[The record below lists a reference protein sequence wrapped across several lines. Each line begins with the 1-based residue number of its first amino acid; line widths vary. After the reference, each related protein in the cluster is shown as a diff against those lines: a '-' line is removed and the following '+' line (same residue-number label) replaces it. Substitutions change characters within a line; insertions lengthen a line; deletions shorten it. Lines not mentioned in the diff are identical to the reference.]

1 MARGGVVNI
10 TFPRRYAYWYVSKEA
25 IEHSARGTV
34 CRAFVL
40 SRVLDLSRPPS
51 PPRLFSVLVKNT
63 RVARVLVRV

>member
-10 TFPRRYAYWYVSKEA
+10 TFPRRYAYLYVSKEA

-34 CRAFVL
+34 GRAFVL
-40 SRVLDLSRPPS
+40 SRVLDLSRPP
-51 PPRLFSVLVKNT
+51 PLHLFSVLVYA